1 MMIQSKKY
9 SSGISSH
16 QSTDIVAKMQQI
28 HLCKAD
34 KVKPKVQHSFQNNS
48 KMKVESVE
56 ITSRIKV
63 QMASTNF
70 EQSVKIRNVKT
81 ERIQHSN
88 SSGHNSRNVGYQL
101 MLPPKE
107 PSKGQGQI
115 IARPVKKS
123 SNHHSGSC
131 HTTRTSTK
139 SSTRKEHIR
148 TETRKQYYSKP

>member
-28 HLCKAD
+28 HLCETG

-48 KMKVESVE
+48 KMKVDRYSVE
-56 ITSRIKV
+56 ITLK
-63 QMASTNF
+63 
-70 EQSVKIRNVKT
+70 VKT
-81 ERIQHSN
+81 EMIQCSN
-88 SSGHNSRNVGYQL
+88 SSGHKSRNVGHQL
-101 MLPPKE
+101 MLPSKV
-107 PSKGQGQI
+107 KGQGQI
-115 IARPVKKS
+115 IARPVSKS

-139 SSTRKEHIR
+139 SSTRKEHKR
-148 TETRKQYYSKP
+148 TETQKQYYSKP

>member
-28 HLCKAD
+28 HLCETG

-48 KMKVESVE
+48 KMQVDRYSVE
-56 ITSRIKV
+56 ITFK
-63 QMASTNF
+63 
-70 EQSVKIRNVKT
+70 VKT
-81 ERIQHSN
+81 KMSQYSN
-88 SSGHNSRNVGYQL
+88 SSGHKSRNVGHQL

-107 PSKGQGQI
+107 PSNWQGQI

-139 SSTRKEHIR
+139 SSTREEHKR